1 MITYLLLTVTLLY
14 TDVAA
19 TATNSFDN
27 LTSVQNITM
36 DNVNGAVSFAALT
49 TAEVIDIDESE
60 DTDAT
65 TDGDGLVTSLS
76 MPLLASATSID
87 LGAANTI
94 NLEDA
99 GTSVNINS
107 MDAFGTANAL
117 TIHTAT
123 GGTLT
128 AAALT
133 TPLDGDGDET
143 FALNS

>member
-1 MITYLLLTVTLLY
+1 
-14 TDVAA
+14 
-19 TATNSFDN
+19 
-27 LTSVQNITM
+27 
-36 DNVNGAVSFAALT
+36 
-49 TAEVIDIDESE
+49 
-60 DTDAT
+60 
-65 TDGDGLVTSLS
+65 

-87 LGAANTI
+87 LGGANTI

-133 TPLDGDGDET
+133 TPVDADGDDD
-143 FALNS
+143 FALNAFKGMASFTAPAGVTGGTLAVSAVPSVNS

>member
-1 MITYLLLTVTLLY
+1 MAMVL
-14 TDVAA
+14 
-19 TATNSFDN
+19 
-27 LTSVQNITM
+27 M
-36 DNVNGAVSFAALT
+36 
-49 TAEVIDIDESE
+49 
-60 DTDAT
+60 
-65 TDGDGLVTSLS
+65 TSLS

-107 MDAFGTANAL
+107 LAKFGTAAAL

-133 TPLDGDGDET
+133 SPLDGDGDET
-143 FALNS
+143 FALTLKGMASVTVPAGVTGGTLAVSAVPSLTVNGFQGTVDVNTGVTTLVASATGC